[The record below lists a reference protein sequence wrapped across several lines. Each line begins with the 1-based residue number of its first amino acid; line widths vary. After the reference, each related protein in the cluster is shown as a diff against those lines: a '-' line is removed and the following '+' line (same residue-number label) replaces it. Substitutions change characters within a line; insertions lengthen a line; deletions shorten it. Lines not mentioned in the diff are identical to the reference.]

1 MLWINVNKQVI
12 LNVYKELYTSEII
25 DYVAYLAFLSSCL
38 VRGDFN
44 V

>member
-1 MLWINVNKQVI
+1 M
-12 LNVYKELYTSEII
+12 YKESHTSEII
-25 DYVAYLAFLSSCL
+25 DYVTYLVSFSSCL